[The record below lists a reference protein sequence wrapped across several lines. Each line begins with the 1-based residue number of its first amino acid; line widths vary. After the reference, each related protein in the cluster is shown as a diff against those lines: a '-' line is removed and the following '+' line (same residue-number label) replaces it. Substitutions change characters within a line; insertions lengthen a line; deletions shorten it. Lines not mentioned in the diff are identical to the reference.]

1 LSRMG
6 LITGDCSIV
15 SPLFNESPSA
25 PARVDVNSNADDAIG
40 GEIRY
45 QLDRFFRQQERHA
58 LQIAR
63 YSTRNSDDAAD
74 LVQEA
79 MLRFVRRYSRR
90 DQPEWP
96 PLFHRILQNCMV
108 DWQRRR
114 GVRDRF
120 RGWLGKSDDEP
131 DQEDPFA
138 RVEDRQQPGPA
149 ESVGGEQIGDVIEQ
163 ALQQLPLRQR
173 QAFLLRNW
181 QGMSVAE
188 TAVAMGCGQGSV
200 KTHLSRALVRLRELL
215 SDQQQEL

>member
-1 LSRMG
+1 MSIHSGHYIGGFVNDG
-6 LITGDCSIV
+6 LPF
-15 SPLFNESPSA
+15 SP
-25 PARVDVNSNADDAIG
+25 NADSATVSG
-40 GEIRY
+40 
-45 QLDRFFRQQERHA
+45 QTRQQLELFFQQHQRRA

-63 YSTRNSDDAAD
+63 FSTRNSEDAAD

-79 MLRFVRRYSRR
+79 MLRFVRRYAQR
-90 DQPEWP
+90 DPVEWP

-120 RGWLGKSDDEP
+120 RGWLSKTTDESDQP
-131 DQEDPFA
+131 DPFA
-138 RVEDRQQPGPA
+138 TVADQARPGPA
-149 ESVGGEQIGDVIEQ
+149 QQLGGDQIGTAINL
-163 ALQQLPLRQR
+163 ALAQLPLRQR

-200 KTHLSRALVRLRELL
+200 KTHLSRALSKLRELL
-215 SDQQQEL
+215 VEYQQEA